1 MATQGVLRNLV
12 VSKTSHVQP
21 PSFPTG
27 TVGLLRLYCHVGTLN
42 CYTTNGGFLCLRI
55 RSRPLYYCI
64 SSNDVHRDDH
74 TRSGISMVQP
84 TGTSYTISVSSS
96 RVGPAIHVQ
105 VIHSNIRCYIPLVPQ
120 LDAAVAFV
128 LGLGASRVGTFDTNL
143 ELLLFDYEHL
153 RLFLLPFGQ
162 RNQRGRRSQTPS
174 ASAKKYRHS
183 CVVGVTHC
191 AARERGE

>member
-1 MATQGVLRNLV
+1 
-12 VSKTSHVQP
+12 
-21 PSFPTG
+21 
-27 TVGLLRLYCHVGTLN
+27 
-42 CYTTNGGFLCLRI
+42 
-55 RSRPLYYCI
+55 
-64 SSNDVHRDDH
+64 
-74 TRSGISMVQP
+74 MVQP

-143 ELLLFDYEHL
+143 ELL

-162 RNQRGRRSQTPS
+162 LLRRGRLGGFGGKTVSLGLDLVVFSLGCS
-174 ASAKKYRHS
+174 A
-183 CVVGVTHC
+183 VP
-191 AARERGE
+191 RGHGEESW